1 MNRKVICGLL
11 PFMFLVACKDEV
23 DDFIP
28 DHHEEEHVVD
38 TLTVEERYV
47 LQTDKGQVLS
57 RFIVYDKQKQE
68 FKLDLSDTDTIGLGF
83 SKQEIDWAKECAQKM
98 NLIYPHKNTK

>member
-1 MNRKVICGLL
+1 MNKKIIFLAL
-11 PFMFLVACKDEV
+11 PFMFLVACRDEV

-98 NLIYPHKNTK
+98 NQIYSPK